1 MDGWTDRVT
10 HSLGER
16 GEERRPGETFPGNT
30 SEKSKGSLAML
41 LPSHDF
47 SDGARC
53 ARSIPSTNR
62 EPRTT
67 YHEPSPP
74 KQQQQQQPSQCATY
88 DEVKQYFRHTLH
100 WDDTLPTHLVVS
112 GVAGLVTT
120 TAIAPVDVVKTR
132 MFMAAGSM
140 TMMGT
145 LRALYTEQGVRGLFK
160 GWSANWAR
168 QGPMTTVVFVVSEAV
183 RPWFGLGKL

>member
-1 MDGWTDRVT
+1 MTDLLTDRPT
-10 HSLGER
+10 
-16 GEERRPGETFPGNT
+16 NT
-30 SEKSKGSLAML
+30 PHYDKL
-41 LPSHDF
+41 LTNQPTTQ
-47 SDGARC
+47 
-53 ARSIPSTNR
+53 STI
-62 EPRTT
+62 TT
-67 YHEPSPP
+67 
-74 KQQQQQQPSQCATY
+74 QCATY

-100 WDDTLPTHLVVS
+100 WDDTLRTHLVVS

-132 MFMAAGSM
+132 MFMAEGSM

-145 LRALYTEQGVRGLFK
+145 LRSLYTEQGVRGLFK

-183 RPWFGLGKL
+183 RPWFGLENL

>member
-1 MDGWTDRVT
+1 
-10 HSLGER
+10 
-16 GEERRPGETFPGNT
+16 
-30 SEKSKGSLAML
+30 
-41 LPSHDF
+41 
-47 SDGARC
+47 
-53 ARSIPSTNR
+53 
-62 EPRTT
+62 
-67 YHEPSPP
+67 
-74 KQQQQQQPSQCATY
+74 
-88 DEVKQYFRHTLH
+88 
-100 WDDTLPTHLVVS
+100 VVS

>member
-1 MDGWTDRVT
+1 MTDGHRLVCTALLSRPR
-10 HSLGER
+10 SLI
-16 GEERRPGETFPGNT
+16 TVIVKMT
-30 SEKSKGSLAML
+30 
-41 LPSHDF
+41 
-47 SDGARC
+47 
-53 ARSIPSTNR
+53 
-62 EPRTT
+62 
-67 YHEPSPP
+67 
-74 KQQQQQQPSQCATY
+74 QCATY

-100 WDDTLPTHLVVS
+100 WDDTLGTHLAVS

-132 MFMAAGSM
+132 MFMAEGSM

-145 LRALYTEQGVRGLFK
+145 LRSLYVEQGVRGLFK

-183 RPWFGLGKL
+183 RPWFGLEKL